1 MAGPV
6 ELVQKRRPRIL
17 MGATGSVAAVKVP
30 HLVKALGQFADVRL
44 ITSDAAR
51 PFLTCEADL
60 PDDIEVMGNE
70 DEWRQWQKVGDDV
83 LHIELRRWADL
94 MIIAPLSANSLA
106 KMAAGLC
113 DNLLTCVVRAWDFK
127 LPLLV
132 APAMNTQMWDSPFT
146 AQHLEVIQGLGVEV
160 IPPQV
165 KRLACGDS
173 GMGAMAAVELI
184 TSQARQ
190 AVSKLKSSE
199 FQP

>member
-1 MAGPV
+1 
-6 ELVQKRRPRIL
+6 
-17 MGATGSVAAVKVP
+17 
-30 HLVKALGQFADVRL
+30 
-44 ITSDAAR
+44 
-51 PFLTCEADL
+51 
-60 PDDIEVMGNE
+60 
-70 DEWRQWQKVGDDV
+70 
-83 LHIELRRWADL
+83 
-94 MIIAPLSANSLA
+94 
-106 KMAAGLC
+106 
-113 DNLLTCVVRAWDFK
+113 
-127 LPLLV
+127 
-132 APAMNTQMWDSPFT
+132 MNTQMWDSPFT